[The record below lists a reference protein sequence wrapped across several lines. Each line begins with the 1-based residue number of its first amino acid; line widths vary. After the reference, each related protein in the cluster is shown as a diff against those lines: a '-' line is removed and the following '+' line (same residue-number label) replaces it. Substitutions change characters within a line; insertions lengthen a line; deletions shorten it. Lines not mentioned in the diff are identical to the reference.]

1 MPTSPGIPRA
11 WLAVALTVLAIGALQ
26 VVKALLPGT
35 EPFAARAGL
44 PVVSSVFYHPEL
56 FGWLC
61 SVAALFLI
69 AHHVVYRR
77 LWMLVLAI
85 LFSVGTITSGR
96 RKSILATVAGVAAG
110 AATEFVRGQGRTS
123 RLRVWIPS
131 AVGIAVL
138 TVAFLPVL
146 SGLYALTIEG
156 YVNPVTGS
164 RGVDGPAGATAPP
177 GEGQEAG
184 RPDRVAGAATPA
196 RIALYLGAVAVAA
209 DEFPLGAGL
218 GRYGSWISRTNYSDV
233 YREYGLDQILRPEP
247 GEPPVHHRHLL
258 ATDPRRDGRRRARRV
273 CGVHRLDR
281 GGASAPHPQ
290 GPRPCTAGGGA
301 RRGNALCR
309 SHGGIARKPHPW
321 LTVPGLPA
329 DACLRRYIQLG
340 RGGPAER
347 RPGHHGPDCGSG
359 SKVMD
364 GRIRP
369 VRPLII
375 VPIDPLSQK
384 IGGIRSFVNDFIRF
398 APPDFEPEIIGCTA
412 DPVARPV
419 GRWTGL
425 DIGGRRVPCLP
436 VLATPDVNRR
446 SRLPLSLAFT
456 VAAMAR
462 PSAHRFRGRVLQ
474 FHHPVPPAGF
484 LAVDAPKILTVHLN
498 AADIDAG
505 GGESRWSRL
514 PGALHRLE
522 DMTLPRMNRVFIVNR
537 AGLDFD
543 R

>member
-1 MPTSPGIPRA
+1 MSRPAGRAEGGQGRLAVPLLAVVAVAGPLVMHAVAPDLGGWAGLLVAWMAFTVGFLVAPIRTVAAFAAYMLFIETIAGSADARIRTLDELFVPTMVVLSMLTRHRPVRAWVHWARDGAVVVLILAATASSLANGVAPTTWTPQMLLLLKGIAVFYVVLAHDVTDADVSWILRA

-233 YREYGLDQILRPEP
+233 YREYGLDQIYGLSPENPQFITDTFWPQILGETGVVGLGAYVVFIGWIGVELLRLIRRDLVPAQRAVVLGAGMLFAAAMVE
-247 GEPPVHHRHLL
+247 LL
-258 ATDPRRDGRRRARRV
+258 ASPILGSPSQVYLLMLAFAGTFSWV
-273 CGVHRLDR
+273 
-281 GGASAPHPQ
+281 
-290 GPRPCTAGGGA
+290 AGGLQ
-301 RRGNALCR
+301 N
-309 SHGGIARKPHPW
+309 
-321 LTVPGLPA
+321 
-329 DACLRRYIQLG
+329 
-340 RGGPAER
+340 GGPVTT
-347 RPGHHGPDCGSG
+347 GPTA
-359 SKVMD
+359 
-364 GRIRP
+364 
-369 VRPLII
+369 
-375 VPIDPLSQK
+375 
-384 IGGIRSFVNDFIRF
+384 
-398 APPDFEPEIIGCTA
+398 APA
-412 DPVARPV
+412 AR
-419 GRWTGL
+419 
-425 DIGGRRVPCLP
+425 
-436 VLATPDVNRR
+436 
-446 SRLPLSLAFT
+446 
-456 VAAMAR
+456 
-462 PSAHRFRGRVLQ
+462 
-474 FHHPVPPAGF
+474 
-484 LAVDAPKILTVHLN
+484 
-498 AADIDAG
+498 
-505 GGESRWSRL
+505 
-514 PGALHRLE
+514 
-522 DMTLPRMNRVFIVNR
+522 
-537 AGLDFD
+537 
-543 R
+543 